1 MRASHKELLS
11 VQKIMEVEAWLML
24 VEVQDSADSI
34 AAASSS

>member
-11 VQKIMEVEAWLML
+11 VQKIMEVEGWLML

>member
-11 VQKIMEVEAWLML
+11 VQKIMEVEGWLML
-24 VEVQDSADSI
+24 VEVQYSADSI